1 LRHMRHTQEGTIV
14 NRLVKVMV
22 CLLVMVGC
30 LIGVATAHD
39 AYVWHQ
45 IEKQAYAA
53 DMVEG
58 AQE

>member
-1 LRHMRHTQEGTIV
+1 MRHMKEGSIV
-14 NRLVKVMV
+14 DRLVKVMV
-22 CLLVMVGC
+22 CLLVMIGC
-30 LIGVATAHD
+30 LFGVATAHD

-53 DMVEG
+53 DMVDG

>member
-1 LRHMRHTQEGTIV
+1 MRHTLEDSV
-14 NRLVKVMV
+14 VSRLVKVMV

-30 LIGVATAHD
+30 LIGVAMAHD
-39 AYVWHQ
+39 AYVWYQ

-58 AQE
+58 DQE